1 MAKQDL
7 LKAELVKCANDFVYF
22 ANTYLKIVDK
32 NNQVISLKLNP
43 AQKKIFETLQE
54 NPHLAILKA
63 RQLGSTTFIAAF
75 FFWKT
80 LFTPNEKTAVIA
92 HTREAAENIF
102 RIYQTYYEF
111 LPKFFKFGT
120 KTQSVRELAF
130 SHKGSIRVSSA
141 NSQSFRG
148 STFTN
153 IHASEF
159 AFWDNVGDTISSV
172 FQAATGNSFIVM
184 ETTANSLNDAYQFW
198 IDNNGFEKLF
208 ISWKEGVD
216 YRGNKAPKDLTDEE
230 AKYIKDND
238 LQPDEAFWFVETLRG
253 KCGNNL
259 NTFNQEYPI
268 TADVA
273 FITSGSKFFNIT
285 FGVSGWEQT
294 GYVEFFPPKDY
305 RGYLMGVDTASGSP
319 NGDYSAF
326 VIIDATNKGNINVV
340 ASYYDKVP
348 VKTFIDEIDA
358 AIQRYNPLVVC
369 ESNSYGLAVVD
380 ELVMKGRQLFRRI
393 HYDKAEDRYT
403 EKFGFNTSRSSRP
416 ILLSRLYEFVSKRW
430 ITINDVRIKFE
441 MNNFI
446 YNDRGRPEAASGQHD
461 DLVMSL
467 GLALQGLEQID
478 IKIDEERREKRPAS
492 VRQMIEMELETG
504 NSYKR
509 LAKQNY
515 FYDQQNNSFDDYV
528 SPLTTIYGD

>member
-1 MAKQDL
+1 
-7 LKAELVKCANDFVYF
+7 
-22 ANTYLKIVDK
+22 
-32 NNQVISLKLNP
+32 
-43 AQKKIFETLQE
+43 
-54 NPHLAILKA
+54 
-63 RQLGSTTFIAAF
+63 
-75 FFWKT
+75 
-80 LFTPNEKTAVIA
+80 
-92 HTREAAENIF
+92 
-102 RIYQTYYEF
+102 
-111 LPKFFKFGT
+111 
-120 KTQSVRELAF
+120 
-130 SHKGSIRVSSA
+130 
-141 NSQSFRG
+141 
-148 STFTN
+148 
-153 IHASEF
+153 
-159 AFWDNVGDTISSV
+159 
-172 FQAATGNSFIVM
+172 
-184 ETTANSLNDAYQFW
+184 
-198 IDNNGFEKLF
+198 
-208 ISWKEGVD
+208 
-216 YRGNKAPKDLTDEE
+216 
-230 AKYIKDND
+230 
-238 LQPDEAFWFVETLRG
+238 
-253 KCGNNL
+253 
-259 NTFNQEYPI
+259 
-268 TADVA
+268 
-273 FITSGSKFFNIT
+273 
-285 FGVSGWEQT
+285 
-294 GYVEFFPPKDY
+294 
-305 RGYLMGVDTASGSP
+305 
-319 NGDYSAF
+319 
-326 VIIDATNKGNINVV
+326 IDATNKGNINVV

-393 HYDKAEDRYT
+393 SYDKAEDRYT

-430 ITINDVRIKFE
+430 VTINDVRIKFE

-515 FYDQQNNSFDDYV
+515 FYDQQNNGFDDYV